1 MDIEIKYI
9 NAFYFQQ
16 NTFVLYIYIYIVLST
31 EEKVYYLKIVSLL
44 IICYSNNIITELII
58 YKSNFNKLI
67 FLFMYQIIILLQLYI
82 KIYNF
87 NSLII
92 NLLLQYNLILLI
104 MKITRKLI
112 PFHFIWKINRQA
124 FCGTNKLI
132 GYFMHEV
139 SLKIEID
146 PKIVQFH
153 EPSYNQT
160 YSVILCMK

>member
-44 IICYSNNIITELII
+44 IIRYSNNIITKLII